1 MICPE
6 CKQGAQILAM
16 PVVMN
21 RGAKAE
27 AMHKKCTNPND
38 CPCQHEIAL
47 PGDVITRK
55 HDG

>member
-27 AMHKKCTNPND
+27 AMHKKCTNPHD